1 MWPSSSMLPIT
12 WICPRQSASGWAH
25 GGARAPCAVHAPV
38 LPLMDQPSCEIGVGG
53 HLKGVRPGPQVP
65 QGAETIPLPDILM
78 PEAVVAFASGV
89 GGGLPLGRKDRDEST
104 DQTQSDQLPQIAGM
118 EPAS

>member
-1 MWPSSSMLPIT
+1 M
-12 WICPRQSASGWAH
+12 
-25 GGARAPCAVHAPV
+25 

-53 HLKGVRPGPQVP
+53 HLKGVQPGPQVP

-78 PEAVVAFASGV
+78 PEAVVAFVSGV

-118 EPAS
+118 ELASSRAHVVVH